1 MRKQFIFSFILLLF
15 TWQNDL
21 FTQGNSNPFDLVY
34 RVDSLT
40 VGEQNRQ
47 PTPFI
52 TDNPFDI
59 VRVTVL
65 DPEIR
70 QNSIEVQRK
79 ATLIKRAAK
88 EKRVQFILLMF
99 SMAFLVFIYVFFR
112 SFVKKTFKAFY
123 SDNLLRQFKRDMRS
137 GIDSPYIILF
147 VNYFFNLSIF
157 IFFTFQQSRIGDFNP
172 YIQFAILFA
181 IIAGLH
187 FGKQLLLNFQ
197 TDTEKSRKK
206 MTSKKNFRQKIST

>member
-99 SMAFLVFIYVFFR
+99 SKN
-112 SFVKKTFKAFY
+112 S
-123 SDNLLRQFKRDMRS
+123 
-137 GIDSPYIILF
+137 
-147 VNYFFNLSIF
+147 
-157 IFFTFQQSRIGDFNP
+157 NP
-172 YIQFAILFA
+172 
-181 IIAGLH
+181 
-187 FGKQLLLNFQ
+187 
-197 TDTEKSRKK
+197 S
-206 MTSKKNFRQKIST
+206 S